1 MKTNKGIMK
10 LTRALSPDEVLYVYQ
25 IWGTNDPTAPAVTDT
40 TAEFC
45 DGSSYDVA
53 QLTITQVY
61 PSGNKMTFEATA
73 GFTEGNFI
81 DSGTG
86 LPSDWEKIGLVDE
99 DGILLCSQAYT
110 MTKDNTMQVA
120 VKISLEVS

>member
-10 LTRALSPDEVLYVYQ
+10 FTRALSPDEVLLVYQ
-25 IWGTNDPTAPAVTDT
+25 IWVTNDPTTPAATDT
-40 TAEFC
+40 TLEFC

-53 QLTITQVY
+53 QLTVTQVY
-61 PSGNKMTFEATA
+61 DGHGEMTFEATA
-73 GFTEGNFI
+73 GLTEGNFI

-99 DGILLCSQAYT
+99 DGILLTTGVYT
-110 MTKDNTMQVA
+110 LTKDNTMQVA
-120 VKISLEVS
+120 VKVTLEVS